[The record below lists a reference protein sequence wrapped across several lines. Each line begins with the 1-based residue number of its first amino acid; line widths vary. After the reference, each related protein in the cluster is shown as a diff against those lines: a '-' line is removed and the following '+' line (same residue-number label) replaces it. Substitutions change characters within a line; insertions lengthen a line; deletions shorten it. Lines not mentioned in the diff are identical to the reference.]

1 MAKTKEQKK
10 EILEALKDKLNKSK
24 AVVFS
29 SDEGATVQSVEA
41 LRKELKQSG
50 AEYLVT
56 KKTLLK
62 LATKDLEGE
71 NQVEN
76 LKGSVG
82 VTLSYEDEV
91 SGAKVVNNF
100 AKGRETFEL
109 SGGILEGVFILPEKI
124 KTLATLPSKEQLL
137 AKLVGTIKAPITGMV
152 GVLSGNTRNL
162 VGVLNAIKEK
172 KS

>member
-1 MAKTKEQKK
+1 MAKSKEQKK
-10 EILEALKDKLNKSK
+10 EILDALKDKLAKSK
-24 AVVFS
+24 SVVFS
-29 SDEGATVQSVEA
+29 SDEGATVKSVET
-41 LRKELKQSG
+41 LRKELKQNG
-50 AEYLVT
+50 AEYFVT

-82 VTLSYEDEV
+82 VTLSYDDEV
-91 SGAKVVNNF
+91 AGARLVNKF
-100 AKGRETFEL
+100 AKDKQTFEL
-109 SGGILEGVFILPEKI
+109 SGGILEGAFILPEKI
-124 KTLATLPSKEQLL
+124 KTLANLPSKEQLL
-137 AKLVGTIKAPITGMV
+137 ATVVGTIKAPITGLV